1 MLKVELFR
9 KHCNSQVH
17 ISSVLLKRVITF
29 SDIVIDKEER
39 MVGSR
44 EC

>member
-9 KHCNSQVH
+9 KNYNSQVR
-17 ISSVLLKRVITF
+17 ISSVLLKRFIIF
-29 SDIVIDKEER
+29 NDIRIEKEEG